1 MLGARRYLCSLALGN
16 GVRMGNITEQVMKDA
31 SQFSNFA
38 QRVKIAYWDRVEKA
52 EAMPIKDKDLDTL
65 LLLAY
70 DDLQQFEIPVAK
82 QDQENRSYILAE
94 ACRAKGMS
102 FERFLRAWAM
112 KLTVE
117 LSKGK
122 ICVWCGKSYEEHTD
136 TDPTIAVPRTPC
148 LLTKAGFIPKDE

>member
-16 GVRMGNITEQVMKDA
+16 GVRMGHITDTIVKNGA
-31 SQFSNFA
+31 HFSNFA
-38 QRVKIAYWDRVEKA
+38 QRIKLAYWEKVEKG
-52 EAMPIKDKDLDTL
+52 EALPIKEKDLDTL

-70 DDLQQFEIPVAK
+70 DDVQQFEVPLAK

-94 ACRAKGMS
+94 ACKAKGMT
-102 FERFLRAWAM
+102 FDRFLRAWAM

-122 ICVWCGKSYEEHTD
+122 ICVWCGRTYEEHTD
-136 TDPTIAVPRTPC
+136 TEPTMAVPRTPC
-148 LLTKAGFIPKDE
+148 LLMKAGFIPKDE